1 MSKNRGTFLCGT
13 LSLATT
19 FNVFKPLLAFVII
32 LDICALPLGVLSKTM
47 PRYCLPL
54 LSTVHCLTID
64 IDIRHLGFH
73 CIVVHKAPHNLRF
86 FLVYSTIIS
95 FTSCSNPIDILLYTI
110 TVTCLSLHVRYA
122 SLSSAKL
129 CVLPVP
135 SSWFAYCIY
144 VEQYRR

>member
-1 MSKNRGTFLCGT
+1 MSKIRGIFLCGT

-110 TVTCLSLHVRYA
+110 RSHLFV
-122 SLSSAKL
+122 SACAVCKPIV
-129 CVLPVP
+129 CKAMCPP
-135 SSWFAYCIY
+135 SSFQLVCLLYI
-144 VEQYRR
+144 R

>member
-1 MSKNRGTFLCGT
+1 MTSMSKNRGIFLCGT

-110 TVTCLSLHVRYA
+110 
-122 SLSSAKL
+122 SSHLFVSACAVCKPIV
-129 CVLPVP
+129 CKAMCPP
-135 SSWFAYCIY
+135 SSFQLVCLLYI
-144 VEQYRR
+144 R